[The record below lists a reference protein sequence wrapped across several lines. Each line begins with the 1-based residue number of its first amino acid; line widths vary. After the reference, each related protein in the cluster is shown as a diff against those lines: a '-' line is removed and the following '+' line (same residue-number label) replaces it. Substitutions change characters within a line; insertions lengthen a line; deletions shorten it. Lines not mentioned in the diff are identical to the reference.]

1 MKKKKSEMIP
11 GKRYRG
17 WGFLNEYREF
27 CFEPEET
34 GSREGVIKQICS
46 RDGISLSE
54 TKGNLLI
61 RVKVPKEPNKA
72 ILVSNILRKVNSIS
86 KLIYE
91 YDI

>member
-1 MKKKKSEMIP
+1 MTKKKGEMIP

-34 GSREGVIKQICS
+34 GSREGVIKQIIS
-46 RDGISLSE
+46 KDGVSLSE

-61 RVKVPKEPNKA
+61 RVKVAKEPNKA